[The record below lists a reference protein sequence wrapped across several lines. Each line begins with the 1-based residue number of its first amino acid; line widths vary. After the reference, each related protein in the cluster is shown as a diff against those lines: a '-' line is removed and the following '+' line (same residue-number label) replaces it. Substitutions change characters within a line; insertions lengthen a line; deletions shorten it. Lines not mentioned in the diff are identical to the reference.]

1 MLNAYTQT
9 HNRFA
14 GINAN
19 CEVRHPMMQTTKLL
33 MMERRSPVHDF
44 RPTRIVAKTVRQHE
58 RQSKRNIAKP
68 GFQLK
73 VHRLDEL
80 VVASSTVSPMYAYN
94 KSKFRATLS
103 GILSSLSLFAI
114 GLPSRDKGQTGDA
127 NLTQWREDSD
137 T

>member
-9 HNRFA
+9 QNRFA

-68 GFQLK
+68 GFQLE

-80 VVASSTVSPMYAYN
+80 VVASSTVSPYICIA
-94 KSKFRATLS
+94 KARSVPHATALCPLLS
-103 GILSSLSLFAI
+103 FFAI
-114 GLPSRDKGQTGDA
+114 GLPSRDEGQTGDA
-127 NLTQWREDSD
+127 NLTQ
-137 T
+137 